1 MKQVREETGIVHL
14 RTAQRTDIKSFL
26 LNCDLSPLPLVP
38 SSALVDEWLYYGC
51 IYVDGLRFRE
61 NSELQE
67 GQVLRLHTRRKNY
80 VTGGKPL
87 SDCLILNEEEFVVI
101 DKPSG
106 VPTHPTLDNYVDNV
120 QYRLSQELSQ
130 EILVTH
136 RLDVSTQGLLILAKN
151 KNAQAAINKAFAK
164 GRVSKSYRA
173 LTAKQVPEG
182 LHTHYIDPQTRVP
195 REISDQVHEGWWE
208 CKLEVT
214 LSQPHRLGFR
224 SDIRLI
230 TGKTHQI
237 RAQFA
242 ALGAP
247 ILGDVTYGS
256 THSFSGGATAL
267 ECYAM
272 EFPFRTQTYSLKRS
286 KSLVKE

>member
-14 RTAQRTDIKSFL
+14 RTAYSTDIKSFL
-26 LNCDLSPLPLVP
+26 LASDLSPLPLVP
-38 SSALVDEWLYYGC
+38 NAGLVDEWLYYGC
-51 IYVDGLRFRE
+51 IYVDGLRLRE
-61 NSELQE
+61 NRELQE
-67 GQVLRLHTRRKNY
+67 GQVLRLHTRRKSY

-87 SDCLILNEEEFVVI
+87 SDCLIINEEEFLVI
-101 DKPSG
+101 DKPFG

-120 QYRLSQELSQ
+120 QYRLSQELGR

-136 RLDVSTQGLLILAKN
+136 RLDIPTQGLLILAKN

-173 LTAKQVPEG
+173 LTANPLAQG
-182 LHTHYIDPQTRVP
+182 LHTHYIDPETRVP
-195 REISDQVHEGWWE
+195 REISDQTRDGWWE

-214 LSQPHRLGFR
+214 LSQPHHLGFR

-256 THSFSGGATAL
+256 AHSFLDGAIAL

-272 EFPFRTQTYSLKRS
+272 EFPFRTQTYSLKRP
-286 KSLVKE
+286 KSLVEG